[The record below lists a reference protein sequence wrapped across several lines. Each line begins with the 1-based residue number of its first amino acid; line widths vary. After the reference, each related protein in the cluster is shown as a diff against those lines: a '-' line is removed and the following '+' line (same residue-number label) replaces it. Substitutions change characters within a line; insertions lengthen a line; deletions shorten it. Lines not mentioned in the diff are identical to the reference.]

1 MAKAR
6 IVNKLGIACLFPK
19 ILRPFRPTFEYF
31 RCKLGL
37 EDDGF
42 METPGCD
49 DSTCN
54 DSELE
59 DREIT
64 QDRGLPNL
72 DFMRMEVATMDDCF
86 GDMQKVTYGARVDAK
101 IVDDVPCEDPN
112 YQDICKDLEQENKI
126 VMEDSCSS
134 FGYTT

>member
-1 MAKAR
+1 
-6 IVNKLGIACLFPK
+6 
-19 ILRPFRPTFEYF
+19 
-31 RCKLGL
+31 
-37 EDDGF
+37 

>member
-1 MAKAR
+1 
-6 IVNKLGIACLFPK
+6 
-19 ILRPFRPTFEYF
+19 
-31 RCKLGL
+31 
-37 EDDGF
+37 

-72 DFMRMEVATMDDCF
+72 DFMRMEVATMADCF

-134 FGYTT
+134 FGYTTYNNPLLNITISYNLLSHNVV